1 LWLGIEGKQA
11 LKGMG
16 YTSRI
21 VLSEY
26 GFTSVE
32 KVVMRSKV
40 VDVTSV
46 NSLVPDLVLDAR
58 GLACPLPL
66 LKAKKALREIAVGQT
81 LQVLSTDAGSW
92 RDFAVFAEQAGH
104 VLLEA
109 VEVDQQYHYLL
120 LKQV

>member
-16 YTSRI
+16 YTSSI
-21 VLSEY
+21 VMSECC
-26 GFTSVE
+26 FTRLE
-32 KVVMRSKV
+32 KVVMSLKV
-40 VDVTSV
+40 VDATSV
-46 NSLVPDLVLDAR
+46 SNAVPDLVLDAR

-81 LQVLSTDAGSW
+81 LEVLSTDAGSW

-104 VLLEA
+104 VLLEST
-109 VEVDQQYHYLL
+109 EVDQQYRYLL
-120 LKQV
+120 LRRV

>member
-1 LWLGIEGKQA
+1 
-11 LKGMG
+11 MG